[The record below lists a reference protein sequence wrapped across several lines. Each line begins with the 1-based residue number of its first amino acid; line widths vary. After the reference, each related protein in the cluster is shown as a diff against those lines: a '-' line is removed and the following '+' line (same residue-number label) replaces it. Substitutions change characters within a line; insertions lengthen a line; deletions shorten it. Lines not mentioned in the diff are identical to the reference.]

1 MINKIKDSDIERNL
15 AVAPY
20 SLSLKLEKLPAVKNS
35 LERTWKVAVS
45 QLKDATRLSAVY
57 ACIHAVTEHY
67 HTVSARVRKR
77 EESVKHFFR
86 RRK

>member
-15 AVAPY
+15 TVAPY
-20 SLSLKLEKLPAVKNS
+20 SLSLKLEKLPAVKNC

-45 QLKDATRLSAVY
+45 QLNDATRLSAVY

-67 HTVSARVRKR
+67 HTVSARARKR
-77 EESVKHFFR
+77 EESVKHFFC